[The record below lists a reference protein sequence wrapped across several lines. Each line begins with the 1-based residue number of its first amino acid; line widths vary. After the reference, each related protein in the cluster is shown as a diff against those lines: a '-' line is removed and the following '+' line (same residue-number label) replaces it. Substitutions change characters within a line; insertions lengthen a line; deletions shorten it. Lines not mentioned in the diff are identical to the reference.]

1 MQEWLTLLPKQSRHI
16 FVHDRL
22 GNRGPG
28 PEDYAAAWAMGN
40 SVEEWMRSYFPTYRL
55 EQMRKAQ
62 LGMDD
67 YRLHALQQQGQ
78 AEADPV
84 AQLVRGEAP
93 AVPRVQRQPAAPP
106 PATHGMQGQ
115 MQLLQQQQH
124 QLLAEMQQQRELI
137 IMMQPPQPAA
147 AAAAGVPAGPAA
159 STAVTA
165 PAGAVKPEP
174 QWPELDDEEDW
185 DMFIDLCSAS
195 ESDFSDSE
203 A

>member
-40 SVEEWMRSYFPTYRL
+40 SVDEWLRSYFPTYRL

-67 YRLHALQQQGQ
+67 YRLNALQQQGQ
-78 AEADPV
+78 PEADPV

-93 AVPRVQRQPAAPP
+93 AVPRVQRRQPAAPP
-106 PATHGMQGQ
+106 AHHGMQGQ

-137 IMMQPPQPAA
+137 IMLQPPQP
-147 AAAAGVPAGPAA
+147 AAAGVPAGPAA

-165 PAGAVKPEP
+165 PAAAVKPEP
-174 QWPELDDEEDW
+174 QWPELDEGEDW
-185 DMFIDLCSAS
+185 DLVIDLCSS
-195 ESDFSDSE
+195 SSSDSE

>member
-78 AEADPV
+78 AVADPV
-84 AQLVRGEAP
+84 AQLVRGEPP
-93 AVPRVQRQPAAPP
+93 AIPQQEQQQQEQPPTQHGLHGQMQQHQQQLQQLLVEVQQQGALLQRLQPP
-106 PATHGMQGQ
+106 PAP
-115 MQLLQQQQH
+115 
-124 QLLAEMQQQRELI
+124 AAVAAAA
-137 IMMQPPQPAA
+137 PAA
-147 AAAAGVPAGPAA
+147 A
-159 STAVTA
+159 A

-174 QWPELDDEEDW
+174 EWPELDEGEDW
-185 DMFIDLCSAS
+185 DLAIDLCSSSSS
-195 ESDFSDSE
+195 ESE

>member
-78 AEADPV
+78 AVADPV
-84 AQLVRGEAP
+84 AQLVRGE
-93 AVPRVQRQPAAPP
+93 P
-106 PATHGMQGQ
+106 PAIPQQQQQQEQPPTQHGLHGQ
-115 MQLLQQQQH
+115 MQQHQQQLQQLLVEVQQQGALLQR
-124 QLLAEMQQQRELI
+124 L
-137 IMMQPPQPAA
+137 QPPPAA
-147 AAAAGVPAGPAA
+147 AAAPAA
-159 STAVTA
+159 AA

-174 QWPELDDEEDW
+174 EWPELDEGEDW
-185 DMFIDLCSAS
+185 DLAIDLCSSSSS
-195 ESDFSDSE
+195 ESE

>member
-78 AEADPV
+78 AVADPV
-84 AQLVRGEAP
+84 AQLVRGEPP
-93 AVPRVQRQPAAPP
+93 AIPQQEQQQQEQPPTQHGLHGQMQQHQQQLQQLLVEVQQQGALLQRLQPP
-106 PATHGMQGQ
+106 PAP
-115 MQLLQQQQH
+115 
-124 QLLAEMQQQRELI
+124 AAI
-137 IMMQPPQPAA
+137 AAAAPAA
-147 AAAAGVPAGPAA
+147 A
-159 STAVTA
+159 A

-174 QWPELDDEEDW
+174 EWPELDEGEDW
-185 DMFIDLCSAS
+185 DLAIDLCSSSSS
-195 ESDFSDSE
+195 ESE

>member
-78 AEADPV
+78 AVADPV
-84 AQLVRGEAP
+84 AQLVRGE
-93 AVPRVQRQPAAPP
+93 P
-106 PATHGMQGQ
+106 PAIPQQQQQQQQEQPPTQHGLQGQ
-115 MQLLQQQQH
+115 MQQHQQQLQQLLVEVQQQGALLQR
-124 QLLAEMQQQRELI
+124 L
-137 IMMQPPQPAA
+137 QPPPAPAAVAAAAPAA
-147 AAAAGVPAGPAA
+147 A
-159 STAVTA
+159 A

-174 QWPELDDEEDW
+174 EWPELDEGEDW
-185 DMFIDLCSAS
+185 DLAIDLCSSSSS
-195 ESDFSDSE
+195 ESE